1 MTAPRPISSLLR
13 TDSEIPQQPP
23 RPKTAQRPQMSE
35 PSPQEANVDPD
46 LEQISPTRRDLSASL
61 PSDTALLK
69 VVMTA
74 VDGQDCFRLEG
85 YFRGRVWVTNQE
97 ELRNQR
103 RIDMILAD
111 EMDGPLGREAAIRC
125 YAFLQAWSST
135 KYGLTQWLTTLR
147 REAGPKLRLIV
158 WDDTDF
164 GIPWELFWH
173 NMEDHVGWLGVVVQV
188 VRWTTVHDANR
199 HDQFSAKPSQS
210 RGGEVLYYEDRD
222 LAGPGFSICDSEGF
236 GFTAMATMEDLLRT
250 LAVKSKSYGLVYVRG
265 HGVHSPDIFKAAIA
279 GVHLS
284 DLGCRALPA
293 LKESESVVFL
303 NACNSARPV
312 IDTRFG
318 DNSNRNFAE
327 IFLRQH
333 AAAVIATMA
342 EIPVAQSTAL
352 ARGLVKRARSEG
364 VQLSEYLR
372 LHRAKYAAILP
383 VHIMDLSGEEQD
395 TIRAFLYASMFAFF
409 GHPESIFK
417 LG

>member
-1 MTAPRPISSLLR
+1 M
-13 TDSEIPQQPP
+13 
-23 RPKTAQRPQMSE
+23 AQRPQNSE
-35 PSPQEANVDPD
+35 LSPKEVNANPD
-46 LEQISPTRRDLSASL
+46 LAQIPPTRRDLSASL
-61 PSDTALLK
+61 PPDTALLK

-74 VDGQDCFRLEG
+74 VDGQECFRLEG
-85 YFRGRVWVTNQE
+85 YFRRRVWVTDHE
-97 ELRNQR
+97 ELRNQCR
-103 RIDMILAD
+103 VDMILAD
-111 EMDGPLGREAAIRC
+111 EMDGRLGLEAAVRC
-125 YAFLQAWSST
+125 YAFLQAWSIT
-135 KYGLTQWLTTLR
+135 KYGLTQWLTRLR

-173 NMEDHVGWLGVVVQV
+173 NMEGNVGWLGAVVQV

-199 HDQFSAKPSQS
+199 HDQFSAEANQS

-222 LAGPGFSICDSEGF
+222 LTGPGFSICDSEGP
-236 GFTAMATMEDLLRT
+236 GFTAMATMEDLLQA

-265 HGVHSPDIFKAAIA
+265 HGVHSPDLFKATIA
-279 GVHLS
+279 GIHLS

-312 IDTRFG
+312 IDARFG

-333 AAAVIATMA
+333 AAAVVATMA
-342 EIPVAQSTAL
+342 EIPIAQSTAL
-352 ARGLVKRARSEG
+352 ARGLLKRGRSEG

-372 LHRAKYAAILP
+372 IHRAKYAAVLP
-383 VHIMDLSGEEQD
+383 AHTMDLSDEERD
-395 TIRAFLYASMFAFF
+395 TIRAFLYASMFAYF
-409 GHPESIFK
+409 GHPESVFK
-417 LG
+417 LADK